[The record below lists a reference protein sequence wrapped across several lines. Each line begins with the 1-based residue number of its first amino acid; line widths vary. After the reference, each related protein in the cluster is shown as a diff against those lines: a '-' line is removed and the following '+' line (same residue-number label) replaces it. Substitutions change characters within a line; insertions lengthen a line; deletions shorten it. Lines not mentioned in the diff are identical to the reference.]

1 MDTKPAGQ
9 TPIFSIDVDAEMTVP
24 ALNGDAPSAGRW
36 LPDRSLYDDAVSFTY
51 QGGGSAHAPTPL
63 ELFLRDT
70 RPEHAL
76 CLWLGLDDATA
87 SRPTRSQIARQLS
100 HDIARID
107 ELVATQINAIL
118 HHPVFQKLE
127 SSWRGLSYLV
137 DKLTESDKV
146 KIRVLNVSWAELVQ
160 DQSRAIEFDQSQLFR
175 SVYESEF
182 GHPGGEPFGILI
194 GDYEIRHRPSAVHPY
209 DDLETLSKISGVA
222 AAAFAPFV
230 TGVHASFFG
239 LDSFTELERPLDVSK
254 IFEQVDYLKW
264 RSFRQTEDARFVGL
278 TLPRMLLRLPKESNL
293 PGSRTLHFEE
303 EVGGP
308 DRSKYLWGNSVYA
321 FGGVLI
327 RSLLTWGWPADIR
340 GVRQAYDESGTRI
353 CADDG
358 GLVTGLPTHSF
369 STDRTGLAVKCST
382 EVIITD
388 AREKELEELG
398 FIPLCHCQDSEFA
411 AFYSNGSVQKPK
423 KYDDRKATANARL
436 SSMLQYILCVSRFAH
451 YIKMISR
458 DKIGSMTSPEDCE
471 QYLGKWLQNYTTAN
485 VSAGPEVRAKFP
497 LRDAKVTV
505 REHADKPGSYNCVV
519 HLQPHFQLDQMF
531 TTMKLSTELASGKP
545 T

>member
-1 MDTKPAGQ
+1 M
-9 TPIFSIDVDAEMTVP
+9 
-24 ALNGDAPSAGRW
+24 
-36 LPDRSLYDDAVSFTY
+36 
-51 QGGGSAHAPTPL
+51 
-63 ELFLRDT
+63 
-70 RPEHAL
+70 
-76 CLWLGLDDATA
+76 
-87 SRPTRSQIARQLS
+87 
-100 HDIARID
+100 
-107 ELVATQINAIL
+107 
-118 HHPVFQKLE
+118 
-127 SSWRGLSYLV
+127 
-137 DKLTESDKV
+137 
-146 KIRVLNVSWAELVQ
+146 
-160 DQSRAIEFDQSQLFR
+160 
-175 SVYESEF
+175 
-182 GHPGGEPFGILI
+182 
-194 GDYEIRHRPSAVHPY
+194 
-209 DDLETLSKISGVA
+209 
-222 AAAFAPFV
+222 
-230 TGVHASFFG
+230 
-239 LDSFTELERPLDVSK
+239 SK
-254 IFEQVDYLKW
+254 IFEQVDYIKW

-278 TLPRMLLRLPKESNL
+278 TLPRMLLRLPKESSL
-293 PGSRTLHFEE
+293 PGSRTLHFQE

-327 RSLLTWGWPADIR
+327 RSVLTWGWPADIR
-340 GVRQAYDESGTRI
+340 GVRQGYDESGTRI

-388 AREKELEELG
+388 AREKELEEMG

-436 SSMLQYILCVSRFAH
+436 SAMLQYILCVSRFAH

-471 QYLGKWLQNYTTAN
+471 HYLGQWLQNYTTSN

-531 TTMKLSTELASGKP
+531 TTMKLATELASGKP